1 MYTMLTDLG
10 HDVLSAR
17 EIDPRATDEALLAL
31 ANRERRVLI
40 TEDKDF
46 GELVFVRRLD
56 HPCIVRFVDMR
67 VAEKVAAMGELI
79 DCHAEAM
86 RMGALIVVTERRV
99 RIRVGRRDD
108 RGDD

>member
-1 MYTMLTDLG
+1 MYTTLTDLG

-46 GELVFVRRLD
+46 GELIFVRRL
-56 HPCIVRFVDMR
+56 
-67 VAEKVAAMGELI
+67 ELSSW
-79 DCHAEAM
+79 
-86 RMGALIVVTERRV
+86 
-99 RIRVGRRDD
+99 
-108 RGDD
+108 